1 MQNKKGV
8 FVETNEA
15 IQDLKK
21 NVKINPKMQKYNNLK
36 LTYRS
41 RQIQAVYYAVT
52 LYLDQLFAYNVLIY

>member
-15 IQDLKK
+15 IWDLKK
-21 NVKINPKMQKYNNLK
+21 NVKINPKMQKYIYNIK

-41 RQIQAVYYAVT
+41 RQIQVVYYTVT
-52 LYLDQLFAYNVLIY
+52 L